1 LTVEIIQKLFE
12 KGELAG
18 ADRKTPRAL
27 LQTTWF
33 YVSLYFGKRGR
44 ENQSLMK
51 KSMLR
56 LAVTTAGEE
65 YFELDKE
72 EPGAVL
78 STKNH
83 TGGLEGTEDHADEKY
98 FQAPVPRDA

>member
-1 LTVEIIQKLFE
+1 MKN
-12 KGELAG
+12 
-18 ADRKTPRAL
+18 PRAL

-33 YVSLYFGKRGR
+33 YISLYFGKRGR

-51 KSMLR
+51 ESMLR
-56 LAVTTAGEE
+56 LVVTASGEE
-65 YFELDKE
+65 YFELNKE

-83 TGGLEGTEDHADEKY
+83 TGGLDGSEDHADGKI
-98 FQAPVPRDA
+98 FQAMVPKRVLFRPSNHIFFI